1 MEIEKELA
9 CEFIKINLDRKDY
22 DQYVE
27 IGKIY
32 DHVSKSTKK
41 LKNQLKIINR

>member
-41 LKNQLKIINR
+41 LNKESIENH